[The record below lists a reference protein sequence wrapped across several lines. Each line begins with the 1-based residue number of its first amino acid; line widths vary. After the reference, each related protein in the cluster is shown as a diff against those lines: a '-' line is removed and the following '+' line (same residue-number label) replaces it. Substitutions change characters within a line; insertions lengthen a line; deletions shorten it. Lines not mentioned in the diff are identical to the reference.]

1 MNISSSPLP
10 LIIALLLLPNQ
21 TSFANTDDNE
31 WQQLLTSV
39 RLKNHIDNNQFID
52 TNDKNKNL
60 AIEQPIK
67 DTTTNKNNE
76 TLTAYETDTIL
87 NKFAQKKLKAKIYL
101 IEKDENSNKTTE
113 IPADEKI
120 EPFKNIKSA
129 LEDIYEDTLIDYQLS
144 LPRLKKTVKDACEAV
159 GYYDVKVRFEP
170 LEEQKS
176 GKNKRM
182 IIKVIIENLGEPVI
196 VENRVIEIRGEGAKI
211 AQLQKIEQN
220 SPPLEKQVFNHGNYQ
235 KTKSLIE
242 AKSQQMGFFDGKWLN
257 NSVDVILPDNKV
269 DVDLIYDTKKPY
281 YFDEVVFF
289 TLDKQTG
296 KLTIDPNKLPIKKQL
311 LQQLFEFQQGDRYD
325 AVKVDKL
332 RNSLTATGYFNEIDV
347 EEVLPNNPKD
357 EEQEIAVETIAKSE
371 KKQEQAVDVAFI
383 SFPNGLPADIDKLKI
398 SGINN
403 QQFDGTA
410 DSILDNLINDS
421 VDNLTAENE
430 NNAQFASL
438 VFSVDDSTKDKY
450 QAIENKAK
458 KLLAMP
464 DDRALL
470 KSREKAQSPLGKISD
485 TISEIAKKVLPEEEP
500 SNNILPTLAN
510 KRTAEQVK
518 QTKKIPLY
526 VFVATNKPYDA
537 QIGVG
542 YGTDTGVRL
551 TTKLDNHLINRD
563 GYQAGISAEWSKNEK
578 RLAVHAN
585 RPWKH
590 PLDDQLNAGLSYEN
604 KVIKQGSK
612 SDWQT
617 QSVLASVGRNKY
629 SEKGWNRHYALRYRY
644 DNLKLGKDIQAD
656 SDKLPVQFNSANPT
670 QQALLLGYSLN
681 KTTVDNLANPSKG
694 FKQAYSLELGSK
706 SALSDTDMA
715 ILRVG
720 ASGIYS
726 FGKNKQH
733 QVIGKLNTGYLWA
746 EDFKDVPY
754 NLRFFAGGDQ
764 SIRGYDYN
772 SLSPVSN
779 GYLTGGQVLAVG
791 SGEYN
796 YEIKDGL
803 RGAVFADVG
812 NAYDKEL
819 KTPTKVGVG
828 FGIRWASPVGA
839 LRLDVGTGI
848 TEKDIPIRLH
858 LFIGSPL

>member
-1 MNISSSPLP
+1 MLM
-10 LIIALLLLPNQ
+10 IALLSLSSQ
-21 TSFANTDDNE
+21 ASFANADDSE
-31 WQQLLTSV
+31 WQQLLASV
-39 RLKNHIDNNQFID
+39 QLKNHIDDNPVI
-52 TNDKNKNL
+52 NKNINSSIVTP
-60 AIEQPIK
+60 IENPN
-67 DTTTNKNNE
+67 TNKK
-76 TLTAYETDTIL
+76 LTDHETDTIL
-87 NKFAQKKLKAKIYL
+87 SKFAQKKLKAKVYI
-101 IEKDENSNKTTE
+101 IKKDKNSNKKTE
-113 IPADEKI
+113 ILANKKI

-129 LEDIYEDTLIDYQLS
+129 LEDIYEDTLLDYQLAV
-144 LPRLKKTVKDACEAV
+144 PRLKKTVKEACEAV

-170 LEEQKS
+170 LEEEKT

-182 IIKVIIENLGEPVI
+182 IIKVVIEHLGKPTI
-196 VENRVIEIRGEGAKI
+196 VENRVIDIRGAGAELKS
-211 AQLQKIEQN
+211 LQQIEEN
-220 SPPLEKQVFNHGNYQ
+220 SPPRQGEVFNHGDYQ
-235 KTKSLIE
+235 ATKNLIE
-242 AKSQQMGFFDGKWLN
+242 NKSQEMGFFDGQWLN
-257 NSVDVILPDNKV
+257 NSADVILPDNTV
-269 DVDLIYDTKKPY
+269 DVDLIYDTKQPY
-281 YFDEVVFF
+281 HFDEIVFF
-289 TLDKQTG
+289 TLDEKTG
-296 KLTIDPNKLPIKKQL
+296 KLTTEPNKLPVKKEL

-325 AVKVDKL
+325 AIKVNKL

-347 EEVLPNNPKD
+347 EEILPNNSNDDKN
-357 EEQEIAVETIAKSE
+357 EVIAETIPKTDKNQNRAE
-371 KKQEQAVDVAFI
+371 AVDIALI
-383 SFPNGLPADIDKLKI
+383 SFPNGLPADIDNLKI
-398 SGINN
+398 AGIKGINN
-403 QQFDGTA
+403 QKFDGTA

-421 VDNLTAENE
+421 LEKITAKNKDNT
-430 NNAQFASL
+430 QFASL
-438 VFSVDDSTKDKY
+438 IFSVDDSTKDKY

-458 KLLAMP
+458 KLLTMP
-464 DDRALL
+464 DDRVLL
-470 KSREKAQSPLGKISD
+470 KSTEKAQSTLGKISD
-485 TISEIAKKVLPEEEP
+485 AVSDIAKKILPEQEP
-500 SNNILPTLAN
+500 VSNTRPTLVN
-510 KRTAEQVK
+510 KITPEQVK
-518 QTKKIPLY
+518 QDKKVPLY
-526 VFVATNKPYDA
+526 VFVASNKPYDA
-537 QIGVG
+537 QIGIG

-563 GYQAGISAEWSKNEK
+563 GYQAGVSAEWSKGEK

-590 PLDDQLNAGLSYEN
+590 PLDDQLNAGLSYEE
-604 KVIKQGSK
+604 KVIEQGSK
-612 SDWQT
+612 SDWRT

-644 DNLKLGKDIQAD
+644 DNLNLGKDIQAD

-681 KTTVDNLANPSKG
+681 KTTVDNLANPTKG

-715 ILRVG
+715 ILRAG

-733 QVIGKLNTGYLWA
+733 QVIGKLNTGYIWA
-746 EDFKDVPY
+746 EDFKNVPY

-796 YEIKDGL
+796 YEFKEGL

-819 KTPTKVGVG
+819 KTPTKLGVG

-839 LRLDVGTGI
+839 LRLDVGTGV